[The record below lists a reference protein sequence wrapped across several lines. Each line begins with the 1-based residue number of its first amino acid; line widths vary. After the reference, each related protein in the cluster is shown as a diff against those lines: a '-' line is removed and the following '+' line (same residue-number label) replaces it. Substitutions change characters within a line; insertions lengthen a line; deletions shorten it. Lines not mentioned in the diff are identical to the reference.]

1 MAGRE
6 SQERVVS
13 MPSPE
18 DLAALRADVN
28 AMLAGH
34 LTAAVES
41 PEPRPERAE
50 PEHAKDAAISGQPDA
65 SMNDQKGAGPSAP
78 RRRRTTT
85 TRSKASRATS

>member
-1 MAGRE
+1 VTGL
-6 SQERVVS
+6 
-13 MPSPE
+13 PSPA

-34 LTAAVES
+34 LTAEAET

-50 PEHAKDAAISGQPDA
+50 PEHAKATKDGRAISGRQDA
-65 SMNDQKGAGPSAP
+65 SMNDQKGAGSSAP